1 MKAQKTTLCLSA
13 FFLMSTANFAISG
26 PVPSGCTIA
35 NVELT
40 KITVQNENNYIYLRG
55 IMKHSCKGAIGIE
68 LKWDSKYKDG
78 SVAFVRKF
86 WPNSVQNIP
95 ANTEFPFET
104 LNPSKIPTETN
115 SVGVVSIT
123 SW

>member
-1 MKAQKTTLCLSA
+1 MKAQKITLCLSA
-13 FFLMSTANFAISG
+13 IFLISTANLAFSE
-26 PVPSGCTIA
+26 PVPSGCTID
-35 NVELT
+35 NVELS
-40 KITVQNENNYIYLRG
+40 KITVEDKKNYIHLRG
-55 IMKHSCKGAIGIE
+55 IIKHSCKGAIGIE

-78 SVAFVRKF
+78 SVAFAKKF

-95 ANTEFPFET
+95 ANTEFPFESR
-104 LNPSKIPTETN
+104 NPSKIPTETN